1 MQRKICYSTC
11 ALIALSLMH
20 QVASAQQPA
29 TTDPLANV
37 DKSPAQAMGVYVFGK
52 KNQSAATQQA
62 DEKACFAG
70 AKTAS
75 GYDQAMADA
84 AAPAAAQPQPSGGAA
99 RGAVRGAVVGTAIG
113 AVAGDAGKGAAIG
126 ATTGVVAGGVGQK
139 QARTAQANAAAS
151 AQEQK
156 KANALAE
163 LKKAFGACMEA
174 RDYSVK

>member
-1 MQRKICYSTC
+1 MLRKICYSTC
-11 ALIALSLMH
+11 AVIALSLV
-20 QVASAQQPA
+20 QQAASAQQA
-29 TTDPLANV
+29 AATDPLANV

-62 DEKACFAG
+62 DEKACFAS

-84 AAPAAAQPQPSGGAA
+84 NAPAAAQPQPSGGAA
-99 RGAVRGAVVGTAIG
+99 RGAVRGAVAGTAIG

-126 ATTGVVAGGVGQK
+126 ATTGVIAGGVRQK
-139 QARTAQANAAAS
+139 QAKTAQANADVS